1 MTRRFRFLAPLAV
14 AALVLAACE
23 SGGSPGASAGGSAGG
38 AAGACDPDNADNG
51 TVSVLAVWATGDA
64 EFDSFQAMVAP
75 FCEETGIGIEYEG
88 TRDANQVLSTRVQ
101 GGNPPDVAGLPGP
114 GAMAQFANEDALTPL
129 DDVLDLDAMADQYG
143 ESWIDLASVD
153 GTVYGIFIK
162 AAVKGPIWYNPPA
175 FEEAGYTVPESFDD
189 LTALVDQIVEDGN
202 VPWCIGLGSEA
213 ATGWPATDWI
223 EDILLRQ
230 AGPDVYRQWYTGEL
244 PWTDD
249 AVQTAFETYGEWST
263 DPAYVEGGPDG
274 AISTTFQ
281 NGGDGIFDG
290 SCYLHHQAS
299 FITGLGAF
307 AEAEA
312 GTDYDF
318 FMFPEIEHNAVIAAG
333 DLFGMFNDT
342 EQARELMQYLTTSE
356 AQQIWVERGGA
367 LSPNREVDLEAYPDD
382 ISRKS
387 AEALIN
393 AEIVEFDASD
403 LMPAEMIEGQGG
415 FYETILNYMR
425 SPDQLTDFLEE
436 ADATRESA
444 FGS

>member
-23 SGGSPGASAGGSAGG
+23 ADGGSPGASGGGG
-38 AAGACDPDNADNG
+38 AGNACDPDQAENG

-75 FCEETGIGIEYEG
+75 FCEDTGIGIEYEG
-88 TRDANQVLSTRVQ
+88 TRDANQLLSQRVQ

-114 GAMAQFANEDALTPL
+114 GAMAQFANEDALTAL
-129 DDVLDLDAMADQYG
+129 DDVLDLDTMADQYG

-162 AAVKGPIWYNPPA
+162 ASVKGPIWFSPSA
-175 FEEAGYTVPESFDD
+175 FEDAGYSVPESWED
-189 LTALVDQIVEDGN
+189 LTALVDQIVADGN

-230 AGPDVYRQWYTGEL
+230 AGPDVYQQWYEGEL
-244 PWTDD
+244 AWTSPE
-249 AVQTAFETYGEWST
+249 VTTAFETYGQWAT
-263 DPAYVEGGPDG
+263 DPAYVKGGADG

-281 NGGDGIFDG
+281 AGGDGIFDG

-307 AEAEA
+307 ADMEA

-318 FMFPEIEHNAVIAAG
+318 FMFPEINHNGVIAAG

-342 EQARELMQYLTTSE
+342 EQARQLLQYLTTPE

-387 AEALIN
+387 AEALVN
-393 AEIVEFDASD
+393 AEVVVFDGSD

-425 SPDQLTDFLEE
+425 SPDQLGEFLEE

>member
-1 MTRRFRFLAPLAV
+1 MTRRFRFLVPLAM
-14 AALVLAACE
+14 AALVLAACDDGT
-23 SGGSPGASAGGSAGG
+23 GGTPGASG
-38 AAGACDPDNADNG
+38 AVTGACDPDEATNG

-64 EFDSFQAMVAP
+64 EFESFQAMVEP
-75 FCEETGIGIEYEG
+75 FCEESGIGIEYEG

-114 GAMAQFANEDALTPL
+114 GAMAQFAREDALVAL
-129 DDVLDLDAMADQYG
+129 DDVLDLDTMAEEYG
-143 ESWIDLASVD
+143 ENWIDLASVD

-162 AAVKGPIWYNPPA
+162 ASVKGPIWYSPTA
-175 FEEAGYTVPESFDD
+175 FEDAGYAVPETWED
-189 LTALVDQIVEDGN
+189 LEALVDQIAADGTP
-202 VPWCIGLGSEA
+202 PWCIGLGAEA

-244 PWTDD
+244 AWTDP
-249 AVQTAFETYGEWST
+249 ALQTAFETYGRWAS
-263 DPAYVEGGPDG
+263 DPQYVKGGPDG
-274 AISTTFQ
+274 AISTIFQ
-281 NGGDGIFDG
+281 NGGDGLFDG
-290 SCYLHHQAS
+290 TCYLHHQAS

-307 AEAEA
+307 ADKEA

-318 FMFPEIEHNAVIAAG
+318 FMFPEIEHDAVIAAG

-342 EQARELMQYLTTSE
+342 EQARELLQYLTTAE
-356 AQQIWVERGGA
+356 AQGIWVARGGA
-367 LSPNREVDLEAYPDD
+367 LSPNRDVDLESYPDD

-415 FYETILNYMR
+415 FYETVLNYMR
-425 SPDQLTDFLEE
+425 SPDQLPQLLEE

>member
-23 SGGSPGASAGGSAGG
+23 SGSSPGASGGGG
-38 AAGACDPDNADNG
+38 ESACDTGSDKI
-51 TVSVLAVWATGDA
+51 SILAVWATGDA
-64 EFDSFQAMVAP
+64 EYESFKAMVEP
-75 FCEETGIGIEYEG
+75 FCEDTGIGIEYEG
-88 TRDANQVLSTRVQ
+88 TRDANSILSTRIQ
-101 GGNPPDVAGLPGP
+101 GGNPPDIAGLPGP
-114 GAMAQFANEDALTPL
+114 GAMAQFANEDALVAL
-129 DDVLDLDAMADQYG
+129 DDVLDLAAMEEQYG

-153 GTVYGIFIK
+153 GSVYGIFIK
-162 AAVKGPIWYNPPA
+162 ASVKGPIWYNPPA
-175 FEEAGYTVPESFDD
+175 FEDAGYTVPESWDD
-189 LTALVDQIVEDGN
+189 LTALVDQIVDDGGT
-202 VPWCIGLGSEA
+202 PWCIGLGSEA

-230 AGPDVYRQWYTGEL
+230 AGPDVYQQWYTGEL

-249 AVQTAFETYGEWST
+249 AVKTAFETYGAWAT
-263 DPAYVEGGPDG
+263 DPAYVKGGPDG
-274 AISTTFQ
+274 AISTIFQ

-290 SCYLHHQAS
+290 SCFLHHQAS
-299 FITGLGAF
+299 FITGLGGF
-307 AEAEA
+307 ADKEA

-318 FMFPEIEHNAVIAAG
+318 FMFPEIEHNGVIAAG

-342 EQARELMQYLTTSE
+342 EQARQLMQYLTTPE

-367 LSPNREVDLEAYPDD
+367 LSPNKDVDLEAYPDD

-387 AEALIN
+387 AEALVN
-393 AEIVEFDASD
+393 AEVVVFDGSD

-425 SPDQLTDFLEE
+425 DPDQLDSFLEE
-436 ADATRESA
+436 ADATRQSA

>member
-1 MTRRFRFLAPLAV
+1 MTRRFRFLVPLAV
-14 AALVLAACE
+14 VMLVAAACD
-23 SGGSPGASAGGSAGG
+23 SGTSGSPGASGGT
-38 AAGACDPDNADNG
+38 AAAACDTDENG

-64 EFDSFQAMVAP
+64 EYESFQAMVEP
-75 FCEETGIGIEYEG
+75 FCEETGIGIAYEG

-129 DDVLDLDAMADQYG
+129 DDVLDLDLMAEQYG
-143 ESWIDLASVD
+143 ESWVDLASVD
-153 GTVYGIFIK
+153 DSVYGIFIK
-162 AAVKGPIWYNPPA
+162 ASVKGPIWYSPSA
-175 FEEAGYTVPESFDD
+175 FEEAGYAVPETWED
-189 LTALVDQIVEDGN
+189 LEALVEQIVADDGT
-202 VPWCIGLGSEA
+202 PWCIGLGSEA

-230 AGPDVYRQWYTGEL
+230 AGADVYEQWYTGEL
-244 PWTDD
+244 PWTDP
-249 AVQTAFETYGEWST
+249 AVQTAFETYGRWAT
-263 DPAYVEGGPDG
+263 DEQYVKGGPDG

-318 FMFPEIEHNAVIAAG
+318 FMFPPIEHDGVIAAG

-342 EQARELMQYLTTSE
+342 EQARQLMQYLTTPE

-367 LSPNREVDLEAYPDD
+367 LSPNREVSLDAYPDD

-387 AEALIN
+387 AEALVN
-393 AEIVEFDASD
+393 AEVVVFDGSD

-425 SPDQLTDFLEE
+425 SPDQLPELLEE

-444 FGS
+444 FGG